1 MEFTNDVIHPESLP
15 RYEAVP
21 LTPIDRRYRKIILW
35 NWLFATIILAGAV
48 VLFFIVGDWYAY
60 RWIAVVIAIP
70 VVIAWGIL
78 HLKAF
83 ERRSYAVRSHDLIYR
98 HGILSVSTTV
108 IPFNRIQHVSVKEG
122 VLSRLY
128 GLASIQIFTAGGA
141 AADLQLRGLALET
154 AGQLKEIILEK
165 IRG

>member
-1 MEFTNDVIHPESLP
+1 MEFTNDLIHPENLP
-15 RYEAVP
+15 RYEVAP
-21 LTPIDRRYRKIILW
+21 LTPIDLRYRSIILW
-35 NWLFATIILAGAV
+35 NWLFAAIILAGAV
-48 VLFFIVGDWYAY
+48 ALFFIFDDWYAY
-60 RWIAVVIAIP
+60 RWIAFIIAIP

-83 ERRSYAVRSHDLIYR
+83 ERRSYAVRNHDLIYR

-108 IPFNRIQHVSVKEG
+108 IPFNRIQHVSVREG

-128 GLASIQIFTAGGA
+128 GLASIQVFTAGGA
-141 AADLQLRGLALET
+141 AADLRLKGLARET
-154 AGQLKEIILEK
+154 AEQVKEIILEK